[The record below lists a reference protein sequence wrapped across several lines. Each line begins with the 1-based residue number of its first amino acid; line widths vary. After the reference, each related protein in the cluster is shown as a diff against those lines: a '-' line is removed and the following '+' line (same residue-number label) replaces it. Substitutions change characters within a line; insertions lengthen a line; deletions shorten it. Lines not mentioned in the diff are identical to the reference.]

1 MIRIISKYILMFV
14 SLVLVQVLI
23 FNQVQF
29 SGFFNPYAYL
39 LFIILLPLSTP
50 RYLILILAFLLGLII
65 DIFSN
70 SLGVHSAA
78 TVFAAYARPLV
89 IRVISNREDDK
100 SDFPGLHQNKLI
112 WFVNYVL
119 IMVLLHH
126 AVLFYL
132 EVFTFTNF
140 FNTLYRVVLSSLFSI
155 IIIVLSQFLVFK
167 DL

>member
-1 MIRIISKYILMFV
+1 MFI

-29 SGFFNPYAYL
+29 SGFFNPYVYL
-39 LFIILLPLSTP
+39 LFIILLPLSAP
-50 RYLILILAFLLGLII
+50 RYLVLILAFLLGLII
-65 DIFSN
+65 DVFSN

-100 SDFPGLHQNKLI
+100 SDYPGLHQNKLI

-126 AVLFYL
+126 TVLFYL
-132 EVFTFTNF
+132 EVYTFTNF
-140 FNTLYRVVLSSLFSI
+140 FNTFYRVILSSLFSI

-167 DL
+167 DS

>member
-1 MIRIISKYILMFV
+1 MFI

-89 IRVISNREDDK
+89 IRLISNREDDK
-100 SDFPGLHQNKLI
+100 SDYPGLHQNKLI

-126 AVLFYL
+126 TVLFYL
-132 EVFTFTNF
+132 EVYTFTNF
-140 FNTLYRVVLSSLFSI
+140 FNTFYRVILSSLFSI

>member
-39 LFIILLPLSTP
+39 LFVILLPLSTP

>member
-1 MIRIISKYILMFV
+1 MVMFF

-29 SGFFNPYAYL
+29 SGFFNPYVYL

-50 RYLILILAFLLGLII
+50 RYAVLILAFLLGLII

-78 TVFAAYARPLV
+78 TVFAAYVRPLV
-89 IRVISNREDDK
+89 IRIISNREDDR
-100 SDFPGLHQNKLI
+100 SDYPGLNQNKLL
-112 WFVNYVL
+112 WFINYVL

-126 AVLFYL
+126 TVLFYL
-132 EVFTFTNF
+132 EVYTFANF
-140 FNTLYRVVLSSLFSI
+140 LNTLYRVILSSLFSI

-167 DL
+167 D